1 MAKISR
7 STLKKI
13 SLFNLQTVKG
23 AIIECFRSFFIITGK
38 LSNEIFVLKSERSS
52 YENISWTVPITVVM
66 QELDSKSW
74 FH

>member
-13 SLFNLQTVKG
+13 SLINLQTVKG

-52 YENISWTVPITVVM
+52 YENIS
-66 QELDSKSW
+66 
-74 FH
+74 